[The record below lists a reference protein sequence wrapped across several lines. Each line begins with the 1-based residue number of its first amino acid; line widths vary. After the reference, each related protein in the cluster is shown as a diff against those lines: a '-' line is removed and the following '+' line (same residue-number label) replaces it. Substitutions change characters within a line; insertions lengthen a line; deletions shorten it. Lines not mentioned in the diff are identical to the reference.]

1 MKQMKN
7 KFQKSIVFTLA
18 TALSISL
25 FQFLGV
31 GTPDA
36 LAASFEKEFS
46 VGPGGA
52 FSVSH
57 ARFFAA
63 PAGVGVTAKVTF
75 QREGNTDIP
84 ITIEI
89 ENPDGA
95 VVASRNDTASLTAKT
110 ATLNASGSNKGCN
123 PPWKVRVKSP
133 NGQALPAK
141 VFGKITFSFTDPGPV
156 ASTSSAFGVT
166 QGNTLER
173 DIADP
178 AQPGALKITAT
189 WNSPVINSGGVD
201 PAGLKLRFRL
211 FRGTEPKG
219 DDGFGYAHNAL
230 FGNANPKMTIN
241 YNVTAED
248 IAAGGNWKLKVTGSS
263 GGDASDVK
271 FTKTFTPRC
280 Q

>member
-7 KFQKSIVFTLA
+7 KLQKSIAFTLA

-31 GTPDA
+31 GASDA
-36 LAASFEKEFS
+36 LAASFDKEFS
-46 VGPGGA
+46 IGPGGA

-63 PAGVGVTAKVTF
+63 PAGVGVTARVTF

-89 ENPDGA
+89 ENPDGT
-95 VVASRNDTASLTAKT
+95 VVASRNETASLTAKT
-110 ATLNASGSNKGCN
+110 ATLTASGSNKGCN
-123 PPWKVRVKSP
+123 PPWKVRVKSQ
-133 NGQALPAK
+133 NGQPPPAK

-156 ASTSSAFGVT
+156 ASTSTAFGVT
-166 QGNTLER
+166 QGNTVER
-173 DIADP
+173 NIADP
-178 AQPGALKITAT
+178 AQPGSMRITAT

-211 FRGTEPKG
+211 VRGNTVLAESL
-219 DDGFGYAHNAL
+219 GYAHNAL

-241 YNVTAED
+241 YNVTAND
-248 IAAGGNWKLKVTGSS
+248 IAAGGNWELRVTGSS